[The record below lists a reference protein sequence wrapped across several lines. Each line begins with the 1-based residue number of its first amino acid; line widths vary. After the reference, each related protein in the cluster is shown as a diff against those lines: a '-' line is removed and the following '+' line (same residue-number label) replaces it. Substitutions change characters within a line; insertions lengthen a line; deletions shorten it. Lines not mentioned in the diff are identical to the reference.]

1 MRDAEDPQVRLTV
14 RGDLLCES
22 SYGRFWQRQPW
33 RRQKDRWL
41 PGAGEEGSVKRQN
54 TGFRAGKR
62 FCVALHGGYMPSTEK
77 ASHAEEPS
85 CPARALRVGRVS
97 VPRVG
102 VDGDGDHGPSGNRE
116 AVRVCGQRAQ
126 ENSARSAQ
134 F

>member
-62 FCVALHGGYMPSTEK
+62 LCGAARWVHAKHGEGITRRGALVPS
-77 ASHAEEPS
+77 AGSA
-85 CPARALRVGRVS
+85 CR
-97 VPRVG
+97 PRVG
-102 VDGDGDHGPSGNRE
+102 AACR
-116 AVRVCGQRAQ
+116 CGR
-126 ENSARSAQ
+126 RW
-134 F
+134 